1 MLLDIRPNKTKRQKH
16 IYKNLLGFKTVLN
29 NFGNIFILYRRYSIK
44 MKESEQESLISQAQS
59 NNRDSF
65 DEKEEEILSEINQTK
80 KRYLSID
87 LFRGLAIVGMVFV
100 NIVSKFDNVPDWSKH
115 AADYGL
121 TYVDLVAPFFI
132 FAIALTYKMSFDR
145 YLKREGYVKTYTKFI
160 VRYGALVGFGFIGSV
175 GSFATDGTKFSW
187 GVLQAIG
194 YAGIFT
200 LFFIIL
206 PRIVRFVIGIGT
218 LADLNLLDSH
228 GGVIGGIGYAALLL
242 IGTAIIDVFGEKKK
256 LPILISGVV
265 FSIFGTAVHFIWK
278 FYGVPLYGGISKERM
293 TPSYVS
299 LTLGLGAILFW
310 LIWYLFDK
318 KEITKGKSYFLQTF
332 GRNAFFLY
340 LFHHLLILLATLY
353 LPQNSHVALVIFVAV
368 MNVGILWLLAFMMD
382 KNKIYIVL

>member
-1 MLLDIRPNKTKRQKH
+1 MKAEEQDSLINSSQPTIVDSS
-16 IYKNLLGFKTVLN
+16 VDEELN
-29 NFGNIFILYRRYSIK
+29 NL
-44 MKESEQESLISQAQS
+44 
-59 NNRDSF
+59 
-65 DEKEEEILSEINQTK
+65 EEINLKK

-87 LFRGLAIVGMVFV
+87 LFRGLTIVAMVFV
-100 NIVSKFDNVPDWSKH
+100 NTLSEFDNVPAWSKH
-115 AADYGL
+115 AVDYGL

-145 YLKREGYVKTYTKFI
+145 SLKREGYVKTYTKFV
-160 VRYGALVGFGFIGSV
+160 VRYGALAGFGFIGSV
-175 GSFATDGTKFSW
+175 GSFNDEGLQFSW

-218 LADLNLLDSH
+218 LVAYQFILMIEVEVEGVLRSLAYLNLHDSH
-228 GGVIGGIGYAALLL
+228 GGVIGGIGYASLLL
-242 IGTAIIDVFGEKKK
+242 IGTAIIDVFSEKRK

-265 FSIFGTAVHFIWK
+265 FSIAGTAVHFIWQ
-278 FYGVPLYGGISKERM
+278 FYGIPLYGGISKERM

-318 KEITKGKSYFLQTF
+318 REITKGKSYFLQTL

-340 LFHHLLILLATLY
+340 IFQHLLILLATLY

-382 KNKIYIVL
+382 RNKIYIVL

>member
-1 MLLDIRPNKTKRQKH
+1 
-16 IYKNLLGFKTVLN
+16 
-29 NFGNIFILYRRYSIK
+29 
-44 MKESEQESLISQAQS
+44 MKESEQESLVNHNKSEDVDHS
-59 NNRDSF
+59 K
-65 DEKEEEILSEINQTK
+65 EKEEENLTEINQKK

-87 LFRGLAIVGMVFV
+87 LFRGIAIVGMVFV
-100 NIVSKFDNVPDWSKH
+100 NIVSNFDNIPDWSKH
-115 AADYGL
+115 AVDYGL
-121 TYVDLVAPFFI
+121 TYVDIVAPFFI

-145 YLKREGYVKTYTKFI
+145 HLKREGYVKTYTKFL
-160 VRYGALVGFGFIGSV
+160 VRYGALAGFGFIGSV
-175 GSFATDGTKFSW
+175 GSFTTEGLQFSW

-206 PRIVRFVIGIGT
+206 PRVVRFVIGVGT
-218 LADLNLLDSH
+218 LVAYQFILTITVDVEGVLISLADLNFLDSH
-228 GGVIGGIGYAALLL
+228 GGVIGGIGYASLLL
-242 IGTAIIDVFGEKKK
+242 IGTAIVDIFGDKRK
-256 LPILISGVV
+256 LSILISGVV
-265 FSIFGTAVHFIWK
+265 FSIVGTAVHFIWQY
-278 FYGVPLYGGISKERM
+278 YGIPLYGGISKERM

-318 KEITKGKSYFLQTF
+318 REITKGKSYFLQTL

-340 LFHHLLILLATLY
+340 IFQHLLILLATLY

-382 KNKIYIVL
+382 RNKIYIVL

>member
-1 MLLDIRPNKTKRQKH
+1 
-16 IYKNLLGFKTVLN
+16 
-29 NFGNIFILYRRYSIK
+29 
-44 MKESEQESLISQAQS
+44 MKESGQESLISHTHS
-59 NNRDSF
+59 NNTHSSE
-65 DEKEEEILSEINQTK
+65 EKEEETLIEMDQKK

-100 NIVSKFDNVPDWSKH
+100 NILSEFENTPSWSKH
-115 AADYGL
+115 AVDYGL

-145 YLKREGYVKTYTKFI
+145 YLKREGYVKTYTKFV
-160 VRYGALVGFGFIGSV
+160 VRYGALVGFGFIGSI
-175 GSFATDGTKFSW
+175 GSFATEGIQFSW

-206 PRIVRFVIGIGT
+206 PRIVRFIIGIGT
-218 LADLNLLDSH
+218 LVAYQFILMIEVNVEGVLISLADLNLLDSH
-228 GGVIGGIGYAALLL
+228 GGVIGGIGYAALML
-242 IGTAIIDVFGEKKK
+242 IGTAIVDVFGEKRK
-256 LPILISGVV
+256 LPILVSGIV
-265 FSIFGTAVHFIWK
+265 FSIVGTAVHYIWK
-278 FYGVPLYGGISKERM
+278 FYGIPQYGGISKERI

-299 LTLGLGAILFW
+299 VTLGLGAILFW

-340 LFHHLLILLATLY
+340 IFHHLLILLATLY

-368 MNVGILWLLAFMMD
+368 MNVGILWLIAFMMD
-382 KNKIYIVL
+382 KNKIYVVL

>member
-1 MLLDIRPNKTKRQKH
+1 ME
-16 IYKNLLGFKTVLN
+16 
-29 NFGNIFILYRRYSIK
+29 
-44 MKESEQESLISQAQS
+44 MKISEQESLINHTHY
-59 NNRDSF
+59 NNTDSF
-65 DEKEEEILSEINQTK
+65 EEKKEESLTEIDKKK

-100 NIVSKFDNVPDWSKH
+100 NILAEFDNTPDWSKH
-115 AADYGL
+115 TVDYGL

-145 YLKREGYVKTYTKFI
+145 YLKREGYVKTYTKFV
-160 VRYGALVGFGFIGSV
+160 VRYGALVGFGFMGSIGT
-175 GSFATDGTKFSW
+175 FATDGTKFSW

-218 LADLNLLDSH
+218 LVAYQFILMITVEVEGVFISLADLNLLDSH
-228 GGVIGGIGYAALLL
+228 GGVIGGIGYAALML
-242 IGTAIIDVFGEKKK
+242 IGTAIIDVFSEKRK
-256 LPILISGVV
+256 LPILVSGIV
-265 FSIFGTAVHFIWK
+265 FSIVGTAVHFIWK
-278 FYGVPLYGGISKERM
+278 FCEIPLYGGISKERM

-299 LTLGLGAILFW
+299 VAMGLGAILFW

-318 KEITKGKSYFLQTF
+318 KEITKDKSYFLQPF

-340 LFHHLLILLATLY
+340 ICHPLLILLATLY
-353 LPQNSHVALVIFVAV
+353 LPQNSHVALVTFVVV
-368 MNVGILWLLAFMMD
+368 MNVGIIWLIAFMMD
-382 KNKIYIVL
+382 RNKIYIVL

>member
-1 MLLDIRPNKTKRQKH
+1 ME
-16 IYKNLLGFKTVLN
+16 V
-29 NFGNIFILYRRYSIK
+29 
-44 MKESEQESLISQAQS
+44 SEQESLI
-59 NNRDSF
+59 NNTHNNSTDSF
-65 DEKEEEILSEINQTK
+65 EEKEEETQTEIDQKK

-100 NIVSKFDNVPDWSKH
+100 NILSEFDNVPDWSKH
-115 AADYGL
+115 AVDYGL

-175 GSFATDGTKFSW
+175 GSFASEGLQFSW

-206 PRIVRFVIGIGT
+206 PRIARFVIGIGT
-218 LADLNLLDSH
+218 LVAYQFILMINVNVEGVLISLAELNLLDSH
-228 GGVIGGIGYAALLL
+228 GGIIGGIGYAALLL
-242 IGTAIIDVFGEKKK
+242 IGTAIIDVFSEKRKIH
-256 LPILISGVV
+256 ILICGVV
-265 FSIFGTAVHFIWK
+265 FSIVGTAVHFIWNY
-278 FYGVPLYGGISKERM
+278 YGIPLYGGISKERM

-299 LTLGLGAILFW
+299 VTLGLGAILFW
-310 LIWYLFDK
+310 LVWYLFDK
-318 KEITKGKSYFLQTF
+318 REITKGKSYFLQTF

-340 LFHHLLILLATLY
+340 IFHHLLILLATLY

-368 MNVGILWLLAFMMD
+368 MNVGLIWLLAFMMD
-382 KNKIYIVL
+382 RNKIYIVL

>member
-1 MLLDIRPNKTKRQKH
+1 
-16 IYKNLLGFKTVLN
+16 
-29 NFGNIFILYRRYSIK
+29 
-44 MKESEQESLISQAQS
+44 MKIVEQESLVDHKQPEDAESS
-59 NNRDSF
+59 E
-65 DEKEEEILSEINQTK
+65 EKEEENIAEIDQKK

-87 LFRGLAIVGMVFV
+87 LFRGLTIVGMVFV
-100 NIVSKFDNVPDWSKH
+100 NIVSNFDNIPDWSKH
-115 AADYGL
+115 ATDYGL

-132 FAIALTYKMSFDR
+132 FAIALTYKMSFNR

-160 VRYGALVGFGFIGSV
+160 VRYGALVGFGFIGSI
-175 GSFATDGTKFSW
+175 GSFATEGTQFSW

-206 PRIVRFVIGIGT
+206 PRVVRFVIGIGT
-218 LADLNLLDSH
+218 LVAYQFILMINVEVEGVLISLADLNLLDSH

-256 LPILISGVV
+256 LPILISGII
-265 FSIFGTAVHFIWK
+265 FSIAGAAVHFIWK
-278 FYGVPLYGGISKERM
+278 FYEIPLYGGISKERM

-299 LTLGLGAILFW
+299 VTLGLGAILFW
-310 LIWYLFDK
+310 LIWYLFDI
-318 KEITKGKSYFLQTF
+318 KEITKGKSYFLQPF

-340 LFHHLLILLATLY
+340 IFHHLLILLATLY